1 MKRYIF
7 YSMMIGLITITLG
20 CGNQSQTTQPLVR
33 VKCDTV
39 RAFTSSNKLQFPA
52 RIKAAEEVNMA
63 FKVSGE
69 LIQVLAQEGKSVRQG
84 DLLAQINPRDYELQL
99 QAVEAEWQNIKA
111 EAERVFDLYADSVA
125 TTSDYDKARFGLQ
138 QITAKY
144 ENAKNQLADTKI
156 YAPFDGYIKH
166 CLFDP
171 PTVVG
176 VGMPIITFY
185 SSSMPEVEIYVPSSV
200 FYRQNEIASFN
211 TKFDFLEE
219 RVTLQLISISS
230 NVNSNQ
236 LYSVRLALP
245 SSMKRRP
252 SVGMSA
258 MVEIVFRTTSENI
271 VEIPTSAIFHENDLD
286 YVWTLVK
293 EKVVKRPIEIAQLHT
308 NGTAT
313 ITSGLKAG
321 VIIVVAGVNKLKEN
335 QYVKVLP
342 QASKT
347 NTGGLL

>member
-20 CGNQSQTTQPLVR
+20 CSNQSQTTHPLVR

-39 RAFTSSNKLQFPA
+39 RAFTSSNKLQIPA

-69 LIQVLAQEGKSVRQG
+69 LMQVLVQEGKSVRQG

-99 QAVEAEWQNIKA
+99 QAVEAEWQNIKV

-138 QITAKY
+138 QISAKY

-156 YAPFDGYIKH
+156 YAPFDGHVKH

-176 VGMPIITFY
+176 AGMPVITLY
-185 SSSMPEVEIYVPSSV
+185 SSSLPEVEIFIPSSV
-200 FYRQNEIASFN
+200 FYRQDEIDSFN
-211 TKFDFLEE
+211 AKFDFLEE
-219 RVTLQLISISS
+219 KVALRLISISS
-230 NVNSNQ
+230 NVNANQ

-245 SSMKRRP
+245 PSMKKGP
-252 SVGMSA
+252 SVGMLG
-258 MVEIVFRTTSENI
+258 MVEIAFRSTSENS
-271 VEIPTSAIFHENDLD
+271 VEIPASAIFHENDSD
-286 YVWTLVK
+286 YVWTLSE
-293 EKVVKRPIEIAQLHT
+293 EKVIKRPVEIAQMHT
-308 NGTAT
+308 NGTVT
-313 ITSGLKAG
+313 ITSGLKVG
-321 VIIVVAGVNKLKEN
+321 EIIVVAGVNKLKEN
-335 QYVKVLP
+335 QQVKALP